1 MDADLSFGRWL
12 KRRRKALDLTQDQLA
27 RQVSCAVGTIRKL
40 EADALQPSREIA
52 ARLAEQLGVPVEARA
67 DFIAFARGR
76 THTAGFSL
84 PSQPL
89 DQAVWRLSALTPG
102 APPRQPASSDPA
114 PRYRLPVPLTPL
126 IGRSRDVAAVCAAM
140 QRAD

>member
-27 RQVSCAVGTIRKL
+27 HEVSCAVGTIRKL

-52 ARLAEQLGVPVEARA
+52 ARLGVPSEARA

-76 THTAGFSL
+76 AHAGAFSL
-84 PSQPL
+84 PGQLL
-89 DQAVWRLSALTPG
+89 DQVIWRPSVSTG
-102 APPRQPASSDPA
+102 EAPP
-114 PRYRLPVPLTPL
+114 
-126 IGRSRDVAAVCAAM
+126 
-140 QRAD
+140 